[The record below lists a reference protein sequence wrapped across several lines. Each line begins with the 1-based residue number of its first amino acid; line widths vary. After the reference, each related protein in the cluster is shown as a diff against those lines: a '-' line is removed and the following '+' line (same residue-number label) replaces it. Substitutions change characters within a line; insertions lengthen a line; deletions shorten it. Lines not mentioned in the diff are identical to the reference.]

1 MGWQALFDRAAEYD
15 VTIEE
20 IQWTLEAQREPGDD

>member
-20 IQWTLEAQREPGDD
+20 IQSTLEAQREPGDD

>member
-15 VTIEE
+15 VTIEDVRF
-20 IQWTLEAQREPGDD
+20 TLDAQREPRDD